1 MSKHAEL
8 IERLRKQCANTN
20 GRSIEQVLDDFI
32 GNMDE
37 AADALE
43 AQAREIEGMQAQL
56 AATAK
61 SAFEAM
67 PHDIPRRMKRKICV
81 ETGWSMS
88 MVSRAYIELRAAFT
102 GEKYTANEDLD
113 AAMSE
118 IEGLRKDAE
127 RWKLATEQAEFYSMV
142 VDGTGLLCSTLP
154 EAEAAIDAAK
164 GDGHVA

>member
-88 MVSRAYIELRAAFT
+88 MVSRAYIELRAA
-102 GEKYTANEDLD
+102 
-113 AAMSE
+113 
-118 IEGLRKDAE
+118 
-127 RWKLATEQAEFYSMV
+127 
-142 VDGTGLLCSTLP
+142 
-154 EAEAAIDAAK
+154 
-164 GDGHVA
+164 